1 MAKIA
6 YGTCKLYARGKV
18 LKQWFTI
25 LNQTSLYFKKFE
37 EELVNNIISKVEK
50 VVKKSKKILFT
61 FQIKKVLIMKKDLD

>member
-1 MAKIA
+1 MEYVSYIHREK
-6 YGTCKLYARGKV
+6 

-50 VVKKSKKILFT
+50 VVKKSKKILFI
-61 FQIKKVLIMKKDLD
+61 FQIKKV